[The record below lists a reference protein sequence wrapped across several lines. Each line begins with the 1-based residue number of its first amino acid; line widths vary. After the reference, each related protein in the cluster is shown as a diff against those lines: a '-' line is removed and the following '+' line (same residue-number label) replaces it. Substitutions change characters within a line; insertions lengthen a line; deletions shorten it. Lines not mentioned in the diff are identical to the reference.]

1 MPSEKYAGGANLS
14 RNNRMEIKLPIEARE
29 IQEILPHRFPF
40 LLLDRVIAA
49 AGVSKGSFYQYFENK
64 DDAYAHQRTHPTE

>member
-49 AGVSKGSFYQYFENK
+49 EPGNSVDRKSVV
-64 DDAYAHQRTHPTE
+64 

>member
-40 LLLDRVIAA
+40 LLLDRVIS
-49 AGVSKGSFYQYFENK
+49 V
-64 DDAYAHQRTHPTE
+64 